1 MAPQSPEEEK
11 YDLINLKTRV
21 LEDAGTSMPDFEKV
35 YCIPEGDDWEFENVL
50 GRFSRASGATRTAR
64 PGSRRA

>member
-35 YCIPEGDDWEFENVL
+35 LP
-50 GRFSRASGATRTAR
+50 R
-64 PGSRRA
+64 